1 MRGLILLL
9 LLGGLFLSGYWYEC
23 YVLDHCGKTKIEQP
37 TTPGTSVRATN
48 LGLNENGKLPL
59 NGYEQ
64 FAFNANSNSPNLSAN
79 NKEFLD
85 AVTKY
90 MKENPDHK
98 LKITGY
104 YTKNEKNKDSYAN
117 MGVSRAAEIRK
128 LLVARGIKSD
138 RFSLEGVVAGN
149 LNTPARFDAILPSKD
164 GKKLATTAQTFEDRT
179 YYFDYNSDKF
189 VPTSQFRTYTKE
201 VVEYL
206 KQDKSKRV
214 SVIGHTDSDGE
225 DAGNIALG
233 RKRAR
238 MIRKYL
244 VDNGVSQGRI
254 SIDSRGEREPAAT
267 NDTDAGKAKNR
278 RVNVRLK

>member
-9 LLGGLFLSGYWYEC
+9 LLGGLFASGYWYEC
-23 YVLDHCGKTKIEQP
+23 YVLEHCGETKVEQP
-37 TTPGTSVRATN
+37 TTPNAPVRASN

-64 FAFNANSNSPNLSAN
+64 FAFAANSNSPNLSAN
-79 NKEFLD
+79 NKKFLD
-85 AVTKY
+85 EAAKY
-90 MKENPDHK
+90 MKANPDHK

-104 YTKNEKNKDSYAN
+104 YLKNEKNKDSYDN
-117 MGVSRAAEIRK
+117 MGISRAAEIRK
-128 LLVARGIKSD
+128 LLVARGIKAD
-138 RFSLEGVVAGN
+138 RFDLRGEIAGN
-149 LNTPARFDAILPSKD
+149 LNTPARFDAIVPSKD

-189 VPTSQFRTYTKE
+189 VPTTQFKLYTKE

-214 SVIGHTDSDGE
+214 SVIGHTDADGSD
-225 DAGNIALG
+225 DGNLALG

-244 VDNGVSQGRI
+244 VDSGVSSSRI
-254 SIDSRGEREPAAT
+254 KISSQGERQPAAT

-278 RVNVRLK
+278 RVNVQLK